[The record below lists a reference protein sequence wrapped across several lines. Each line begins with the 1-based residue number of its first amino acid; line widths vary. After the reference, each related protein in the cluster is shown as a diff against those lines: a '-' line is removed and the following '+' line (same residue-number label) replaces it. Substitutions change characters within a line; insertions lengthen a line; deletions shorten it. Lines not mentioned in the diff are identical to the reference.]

1 MSQLASFGPY
11 VLHRAIAANP
21 IAVSFAASYQPVEG
35 TKLVAFKVF
44 RDEATMH
51 PPVVDALVDEATR
64 VARLNHVNIANAFDL
79 CAHEASWYAVS
90 EFVDGLPLIAL
101 LAAAGGGQR
110 TLTTEVSAFLCA
122 EVAAGLGYAH
132 ARKDPR
138 GQSLDI
144 VHAGIGPHCVML
156 SRTGIVKVAD
166 FGLSRAMLLTG
177 LLDRAQPFRLQFTAP
192 EVVRGDAFDA
202 RADLFS
208 LGALAHLMLTGRT
221 IYAGKTG
228 DALRTHAERGYVPP
242 AAQTDPALPPAL
254 AAILDRALQPDPT
267 DRFEDA
273 TVMREALGDWL
284 RIEAPG
290 FGRHRLRNYMERLL
304 PQSTYDL
311 LPETPWT
318 PLHRKDFAPRDAAS
332 VIHEAP
338 TPWPGETG
346 ERPPLAPL
354 LVDPKLPNLGE
365 LDLSQMVTGAH
376 PAIRSGGS
384 ALAEAVRGSARPISA
399 SVRAVPETAA
409 KPSEPDATPEPEPTP
424 TPESP
429 PEPTIVEAPID
440 YDALAA
446 ETYDD
451 TVDAD
456 ALARAAR
463 DELRATRR
471 PQRNGP
477 LLAVLGLML
486 LAGAAYGAWM
496 ALESAR
502 EETAGV
508 QTGNA
513 PVFITSRPQ
522 GATVFMDGEPSEHTT
537 PVALPAEQR
546 VQIHVELVGY
556 AASAAQPLVP
566 GETRALSF
574 ELEPAP

>member
-11 VLHRAIAANP
+11 VLHRAIASNP
-21 IAVSFAASYQPVEG
+21 IAVSFAASYRPVEG
-35 TKLVAFKVF
+35 TQLVAFKVF
-44 RDEATMH
+44 RDEATVH

-64 VARLNHVNIANAFDL
+64 VARLNHVNIANTFDL

-156 SRTGIVKVAD
+156 SRGGIVKVAD

-192 EVVRGDAFDA
+192 EVVRGDAIDA

-208 LGALAHLMLTGRT
+208 LGALGHLMLTGRT

-228 DALRTHAERGYVPP
+228 EALRDAAALGYVPP
-242 AAQTDPALPPAL
+242 SAQTDPALPPAL
-254 AAILDRALQPDPT
+254 AAVLDRALQPDPA

-273 TVMREALGDWL
+273 TAMREALGDWL

-304 PQSTYDL
+304 PASTYDL
-311 LPETPWT
+311 LPDTTWT
-318 PLHRKDFAPRDAAS
+318 PLHRKDFAPRDPAS
-332 VIHEAP
+332 VLHESP
-338 TPWPGETG
+338 TPWAGET
-346 ERPPLAPL
+346 ETRPPLAPL
-354 LVDPKLPNLGE
+354 LVDPELPNLGE

-376 PAIRSGGS
+376 PTIRAGGNALADAVRSG
-384 ALAEAVRGSARPISA
+384 ARPISA
-399 SVRAVPETAA
+399 APIATMAAAPPEPADVPAPEPA
-409 KPSEPDATPEPEPTP
+409 SEPASEPEPEP
-424 TPESP
+424 E
-429 PEPTIVEAPID
+429 PID
-440 YDALAA
+440 YDALAS

-463 DELRATRR
+463 EELRASRR

-477 LLAVLGLML
+477 ILALFGLLL
-486 LAGAAYGAWM
+486 LGAAGYGAWI
-496 ALESAR
+496 ALETAR
-502 EETAGV
+502 TDAAVEPAAT
-508 QTGNA
+508 A

-522 GATVFMDGEPSEHTT
+522 GATVFIDGEVTEHTT
-537 PVALPAEQR
+537 PVALPIPQR
-546 VQIHVELVGY
+546 VAIHVALDGY
-556 AASAAQPLVP
+556 QASAPQPAIP
-566 GETRALSF
+566 GETRTLSF
-574 ELEPAP
+574 ELAP